1 MHSQLVVMAL
11 AASAS
16 ANLFP
21 AHVPI
26 RRDFLVAR
34 QTDAASPT
42 GSSDDQCAASL
53 LSIAS
58 TLPDPGNDLLDWE
71 ETQTDADPCG
81 ATDVPPSL
89 TSQYTS
95 YTDAVLSWYS
105 ASSSEVFAAL
115 SSCPQYAD
123 AALSQVN
130 VCTSGLG
137 AAATGSSGANAS
149 ATGSGSSGSSAA
161 TASASSGASG
171 TATSSGSSDS
181 TSSATG
187 SASSSAETAGAPMR
201 EAGVVGAVLAGV
213 LGLAIAL

>member
-1 MHSQLVVMAL
+1 MHSQLVIMAL

-26 RRDFLVAR
+26 RRDFLAAR
-34 QTDAASPT
+34 QTDTASAT
-42 GSSDDQCAASL
+42 GSSDDQCQATL
-53 LSIAS
+53 LSFAS

-71 ETQTDADPCG
+71 ESQTDLDPCS
-81 ATDVPPSL
+81 ATGVPATL

-95 YTDAVLSWYS
+95 YTNAVLSWYS
-105 ASSSEVFAAL
+105 ASSSELLAAL
-115 SSCPQYAD
+115 SACPQYAD
-123 AALSQVN
+123 AAASQVD

-137 AAATGSSGANAS
+137 AAATASSGANAS
-149 ATGSGSSGSSAA
+149 PTGSGSSGSTAA
-161 TASASSGASG
+161 TASGSSGASSS
-171 TATSSGSSDS
+171 ATKSGSSSS
-181 TSSATG
+181 TGSATG
-187 SASSSAETAGAPMR
+187 SASSSSETAGAPMR